1 MTDSVMSFVPEFIRS
16 MELGC
21 AFTLGYGEELLWY
34 DLNEDNTIIR
44 NKRLY
49 VAYDDAM
56 FSEEERETVE
66 LIHQTLLGE
75 N

>member
-1 MTDSVMSFVPEFIRS
+1 MSDSVMTFVPEFMRS
-16 MELGC
+16 VELGC
-21 AFTLGYGEELLWY
+21 AFTLGYDEELLWY
-34 DLNEDNTIIR
+34 DLNEDNTINR

-49 VAYDDAM
+49 VAYQEHM